1 MPMQTETA
9 TPTTDTPQIP
19 KLAYPPYTKLKER
32 LIRRFL

>member
-9 TPTTDTPQIP
+9 TPTTDTSQIP
-19 KLAYPPYTKLKER
+19 KLAYPLYTKLKER